1 MELCIVISI
10 RNQRARLGGM
20 TGAREDER
28 ASAEMTNTR
37 ASDVRA
43 EAAAGEEKY
52 FAVTQ
57 LAGCFESINQ
67 IPWNYY
73 LLHSLVCLCIPEC

>member
-1 MELCIVISI
+1 MKLCIVILI
-10 RNQRARLGGM
+10 LNQRARLRGI
-20 TGAREDER
+20 TGAREGER
-28 ASAEMTNTR
+28 ASTEMTNTR

-67 IPWNYY
+67 IP
-73 LLHSLVCLCIPEC
+73 